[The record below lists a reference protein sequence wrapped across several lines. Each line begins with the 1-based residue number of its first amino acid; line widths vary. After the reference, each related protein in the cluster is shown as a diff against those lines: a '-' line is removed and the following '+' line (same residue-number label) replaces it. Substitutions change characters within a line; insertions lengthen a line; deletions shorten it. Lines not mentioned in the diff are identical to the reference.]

1 MPRKRVAILI
11 SGRGSNMAALIEA
24 ARVREYPAEVVLVLS
39 NEPKAG
45 GLTFARSCGIHTEA
59 IDHRSFADRETFAAA
74 LEQSLRAAKIDI
86 VCLAGFMRL
95 LATSLVERWRGRMI
109 NIHPSLL
116 PSFKGLDTHV
126 RALEAGVKIHGCSVH
141 FVAPELDSGPIIM
154 QAAVPVLDNDDEKAL
169 AARVLAMEHRIYPA
183 ALKLLAEGRLQ
194 LNGERVTV
202 AGVNGNAKATLRSPE
217 V

>member
-1 MPRKRVAILI
+1 
-11 SGRGSNMAALIEA
+11 
-24 ARVREYPAEVVLVLS
+24 
-39 NEPKAG
+39 
-45 GLTFARSCGIHTEA
+45 
-59 IDHRSFADRETFAAA
+59 
-74 LEQSLRAAKIDI
+74 
-86 VCLAGFMRL
+86 MRL

-116 PSFKGLDTHV
+116 PSFKGLDTHA
-126 RALEAGVKIHGCSVH
+126 RALDAGVKVHGCSVH

-154 QAAVPVLDNDDEKAL
+154 QAAVPVLDNDDEKTL